1 MADIGSGIL
10 SGFFKANPY
19 ATCFSTS
26 AGVVTLNQDIR
37 VSVGGLLRK
46 YLPGATVVLPAL
58 SAGTD
63 YAIYACSDGTLQA
76 SDNFSAPAGYTTA
89 NSRRIGGFHY
99 APGGN
104 ASGLSAGG
112 NTTPQINPYSLWDL
126 KFRPACPDPRG
137 MTLVANQFWCD
148 IYLCGVNHH
157 VDGTSKFNVAIA
169 DGNSPAKIP
178 TMFGGNGAS
187 AYPSFNWWQ
196 ASEVLISHGKDSL
209 SYAEFCAAM
218 YGVVENSSGGT
229 DPVSTILRPTFTSFW
244 GVMLATGNLWV
255 WGRDFGGDHAAGGWA
270 DTNGGRGQVY
280 MQSNAAL
287 LGGNWAHDVYSGSRC
302 SSWSYLPSVSSD
314 SVGARGRCVHL
325 AHV

>member
-1 MADIGSGIL
+1 MDVSSGL
-10 SGFFKANPY
+10 LGGFFKDNPS
-19 ATCFSTS
+19 TVCFSTA
-26 AGVVTLNQDIR
+26 AGAVSLNQDIR

-46 YLPGATVVLPAL
+46 YLSGATVVLPAL

-76 SDNFSAPAGYTTA
+76 SANFSAPAGYTTA

-104 ASGLSAGG
+104 ATGYNTGG
-112 NTTPQINPYSLWDL
+112 GTTPAINPFSIWDL
-126 KFRPACPDPRG
+126 KWRPACPDPRG

-169 DGNSPAKIP
+169 DGSSPAKIP

-218 YGVVENSSGGT
+218 HGVVENSSGNT

-244 GVMLATGNLWV
+244 GVMLATGNLLV
-255 WGRDFGGDHAAGGWA
+255 WGRDFGGDHAAGAWA
-270 DTNGGRGQVY
+270 DINGGRGQVS

-287 LGGNWAHDVYSGSRC
+287 LGGYWDNGVYSGSRC
-302 SSWSYLPSVSSD
+302 SYWSALPSGSSGNM
-314 SVGARGRCVHL
+314 GARGRSDHL
-325 AHV
+325 SHV